1 MAPKEVK
8 KIADKLTDSE
18 KKKIKQENKAK
29 ANPAQ
34 AAAKKEKS
42 DAKRERRKERTA
54 QEPQTIDPSQSL
66 SFLLTPPVKHS
77 KRMPTC
83 RLAAAPRAGERQQ
96 QVFLV
101 ENCV

>member
-1 MAPKEVK
+1 MTMHLCLTRLSRSARLHSNPMAPKEIK

-42 DAKRERRKERTA
+42 DAKRERRKE
-54 QEPQTIDPSQSL
+54 SGSSK
-66 SFLLTPPVKHS
+66 SFS
-77 KRMPTC
+77 
-83 RLAAAPRAGERQQ
+83 
-96 QVFLV
+96 
-101 ENCV
+101 